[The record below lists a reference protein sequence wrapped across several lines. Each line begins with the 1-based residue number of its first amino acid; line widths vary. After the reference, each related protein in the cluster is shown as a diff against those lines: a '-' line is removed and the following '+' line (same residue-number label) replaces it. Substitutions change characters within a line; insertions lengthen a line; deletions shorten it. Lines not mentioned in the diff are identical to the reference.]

1 MRLAFGSW
9 TLIQT
14 DSLGKRALCRC
25 ACGAV
30 REVSIEALES
40 GATRGCGCSAGDA
53 SLGVVGQATFAAT
66 AAAERI
72 VARGRHRG
80 RR

>member
-25 ACGAV
+25 ICGAV

-40 GATRGCGCSAGDA
+40 GVSRGCGCSARDA
-53 SLGVVGQATFAAT
+53 SPGAAGQATFAAT
-66 AAAERI
+66 AAAEQF
-72 VARGRHRG
+72 VARGRRRG
-80 RR
+80 ST